1 VPPPNN
7 SRKDPNVRR
16 FLSIAL
22 IVCITGMGLPLSA
35 QAAMLPTEAVV
46 ANPVKERIIGLL
58 ERSDVR
64 AQLESLGVNPAD
76 AKARVAALTDDE
88 AAQLAAKIDNLP
100 AGADGAGA
108 LIGALL
114 IIFIVL
120 LITDILGV
128 TKVFPFTRTI
138 K

>member
-1 VPPPNN
+1 M
-7 SRKDPNVRR
+7 RR
-16 FLSIAL
+16 FVSLVL
-22 IVCITGMGLPLSA
+22 IISMLGIGLPLPA
-35 QAAMLPTEAVV
+35 QAGMLSTEA
-46 ANPVKERIIGLL
+46 ALGNPVKERLLGFL

-76 AKARVAALTDDE
+76 AKARVAALTNDE
-88 AAQLAAKIDNLP
+88 AAQLASKVDSVP
-100 AGADGAGA
+100 AGADAAGA

-114 IIFIVL
+114 IVFIVL

-128 TKVFPFTRTI
+128 THVFPFTRSI